1 MVASRHQT
9 TDITVTADSADK
21 DKEQSGDK
29 DKERAEHQQYEENI
43 RHKILEASLP
53 FVHELGWS
61 KNAISAGMTQGCVNY
76 LICKHILLNH
86 YLRSKPF
93 LLLR

>member
-9 TDITVTADSADK
+9 TDITVTADSA
-21 DKEQSGDK
+21 DK

-76 LICKHILLNH
+76 LICKHNILLNH
-86 YLRSKPF
+86 YLRSKPY